1 MRMLEIWREANANMD
16 DYLELDEARDF
27 FDRARRVFT
36 SLEFPDSEEGF
47 QQFMQDCDDNQSGV
61 ISKREFENW
70 FMERGKALKFK
81 WMK

>member
-1 MRMLEIWREANANMD
+1 MGMLNLWRRANANYD

-47 QQFMQDCDDNQSGV
+47 
-61 ISKREFENW
+61 
-70 FMERGKALKFK
+70 
-81 WMK
+81 